1 MKCPSL
7 NLVTFLVLKSAL
19 PNVSVAPSAFLVV
32 TPKLS
37 GLLTGADGQA
47 PLSPFLAHVPNEL
60 FHQGTHSP
68 WASRRDPRHEAPPDG
83 TTLGLRQDPPRGA
96 AALVPSSA
104 PHPQRSTAVSFRI
117 TRSRPDQDLEVRKTE
132 LKGREIRKSV

>member
-47 PLSPFLAHVPNEL
+47 PLSPFSAHVPMSYFTNEHTL
-60 FHQGTHSP
+60 PGQVGVT
-68 WASRRDPRHEAPPDG
+68 RDTKPRPTGQPSGSDR
-83 TTLGLRQDPPRGA
+83 TPLVGLPR
-96 AALVPSSA
+96 
-104 PHPQRSTAVSFRI
+104 
-117 TRSRPDQDLEVRKTE
+117 
-132 LKGREIRKSV
+132 

>member
-19 PNVSVAPSAFLVV
+19 PNVSVAPSALLVV

-47 PLSPFLAHVPNEL
+47 LLSPFLAHVPNEL

-68 WASRRDPRHEAPPDG
+68 WASRRDPGHEAPPDG
-83 TTLGLRQDPPRGA
+83 TPLVGLPR
-96 AALVPSSA
+96 
-104 PHPQRSTAVSFRI
+104 
-117 TRSRPDQDLEVRKTE
+117 
-132 LKGREIRKSV
+132 